1 CILKARKVT
10 TKGVYRLPHASLLRR
25 GFALQCFSFCLLPR
39 FLPPCARNQM
49 GLFYGGGIDVVSTWH
64 RPGLLHSSP
73 LLNNSLLLLFF
84 CLAHSVLA
92 RQSVKRMMSCLVST
106 SVYRHLYILQSSL
119 SIFLICYGWTPLPSP
134 TLWDIHSPPFRLALY
149 GVGSLGVVINMV
161 AFLSLPVLEF
171 IGISEPLE
179 RLTGRKRE
187 GGSLVTSGLFS
198 LVRHPMYTSIL
209 LCIWSNPT
217 MSLGRMMVGAVL
229 TVYLLVAVPLLE
241 ERDLVEMFGD
251 KYRHYIT
258 TTPMLLPFKLW
269 TSPSLTEKNKSN

>member
-1 CILKARKVT
+1 MVAIRACAELLS
-10 TKGVYRLPHASLLRR
+10 GVVGVLVGISAMIY
-25 GFALQCFSFCLLPR
+25 
-39 FLPPCARNQM
+39 M
-49 GLFYGGGIDVVSTWH
+49 GLFYGGVLESFGIDVVSTWH

-73 LLNNSLLLLFF
+73 LLNNSLLLLIF

-106 SVYRHLYILQSSL
+106 SVYRHLYFLQSSL
-119 SIFLICYGWTPLPSP
+119 SIFLICYGWTPIPSP
-134 TLWDIHSPPFRLALY
+134 TLWDIHSPLFRLALY

-217 MSLGRMMVGAVL
+217 MSLGRMMVGGVL
-229 TVYLLVAVPLLE
+229 TVYLLVVVPLLE
-241 ERDLVEMFGD
+241 ERDLVDLFGD
-251 KYRHYIT
+251 KYRHYMT

-269 TSPSLTEKNKSN
+269 TSPSLTGKDKSH